1 MRILPMLF
9 SLLLLTTTPVLKG
22 QEGERPLRL
31 GATFGVNGT
40 SIQGPGTPDQAALSA
55 GLKGGVEVQL
65 PFRKSPFAIIT
76 GLGVTGKGTQVADGV
91 ADYEVN
97 LTYLQL
103 PVMAEVAFGGPVTF
117 YSRMGPYLSLAQQA
131 RRQGRVFLGTNAFTG
146 EQTTEKVD
154 KSISSGLQAF
164 NAGIRGGFGIRFP
177 FFNGKLGARV
187 MVERS
192 LSEITKPGATTLF
205 SRSQAQTGDQY
216 NRAVTLSLHYSLPI
230 ADL

>member
-1 MRILPMLF
+1 M
-9 SLLLLTTTPVLKG
+9 TAPVLKG
-22 QEGERPLRL
+22 QEAERPLRL

-40 SIQGPGTPDQAALSA
+40 SIQGPGAPDRAALSA

-65 PFRKSPFAIIT
+65 PFRTSPFAIVT
-76 GLGVTGKGTQVADGV
+76 GLGVTGKGTQIDDGV

-103 PVMAEVAFGGPVTF
+103 PVMAEVTFGGPVMF
-117 YSRMGPYLSLAQQA
+117 YSRMGPYLSLVQQA
-131 RRQGRVFLGTNAFTG
+131 RRQGTVFLGTNAFTG
-146 EQTTEKVD
+146 EQTTERVD
-154 KSISSGLQAF
+154 KSIRSGLQAF
-164 NAGIRGGFGIRFP
+164 NAGIRGGFGLRFP
-177 FFNGKLGARV
+177 FFNGKLGVRV

-192 LSEITKPGATTLF
+192 LSEITKPGATTVF
-205 SRSQAQTGDQY
+205 SGSQAQKGDQY